1 MLSLIPGS
9 QFRGIIM
16 SKKNQRID
24 FNLDLDIAGSVSL
37 REGTTLDMNLKSD
50 TWYKTVSS
58 RLKKNKPALYSLYYV
73 YAMII
78 LSIFY
83 PLLLPIRP
91 TNTGPFFGTDVG
103 SGSATYPNLRHPF
116 GTDTVGRDI
125 LSQLM
130 AGAETSMI
138 VGFGS
143 VIIFLSIGIPIG
155 LISGYYGGKRE
166 EILMRFTDFFI
177 ALPFLIFAILAISII
192 KNSQSKILSG
202 IPVVMV
208 ILIALGLFGWA
219 GTARLVNAT
228 TKQVN
233 NLEYISAARVL
244 GATDRRILKKHV
256 LPNIL
261 APIIVVATIGVGGGI
276 LSEAGLTFL
285 GFGDANKDVSWG
297 TVIQNG
303 VDYVS
308 LHPQIALSAGFAVFF
323 VTMAI
328 NLFGD
333 AIRDALDPRL
343 KR

>member
-1 MLSLIPGS
+1 MWSLILGS
-9 QFRGIIM
+9 PFRGIKM
-16 SKKNQRID
+16 SKKIQRID
-24 FNLDLDIAGSVSL
+24 FNRDLDIAGSVKL
-37 REGTTLDMNLKSD
+37 REGTVLDMDLKSD
-50 TWYKTVSS
+50 TWYQTVSN

-73 YAMII
+73 YFMI
-78 LSIFY
+78 LVAIFY
-83 PLLLPIRP
+83 PLILPLRP
-91 TNTGPFFGTDVG
+91 TNTGPLYGTTWG
-103 SGSATYPNLRHPF
+103 SGSVTYPNLRHPF
-116 GTDTVGRDI
+116 GTAAVGKDI
-125 LSQLM
+125 LSQLI
-130 AGAETSMI
+130 AGTETSMI

-166 EILMRFTDFFI
+166 ELLMRFTDFFI
-177 ALPFLIFAILAISII
+177 ALPFLIFAILAINIV
-192 KNSQSKILSG
+192 KNSDSAFITG
-202 IPVVMV
+202 IPVVMI
-208 ILIALGLFGWA
+208 ILIALGIFGWA

-233 NLEYISAARVL
+233 NLEYIAAARVL
-244 GATDRRILKKHV
+244 GASDRRILWKHI

-303 VDYVS
+303 TTYVS
-308 LHPQIALSAGFAVFF
+308 LHPQIALSAGFMVFF